1 MDFEAQV
8 KELNASLKGIGDQI
22 KSQAEATEKQI
33 KASGEMNI
41 ETRAKV
47 DELLTKQGELQA
59 RLGEAEQKLV
69 NASRDRNHQE
79 EPQKSVGALVIES
92 EEMKDMNSSL
102 SLIHI

>member
-33 KASGEMNI
+33 KASGEMNT

-47 DELLTKQGELQA
+47 DELLTKQGEWLPIPA
-59 RLGEAEQKLV
+59 TK
-69 NASRDRNHQE
+69 
-79 EPQKSVGALVIES
+79 GALV
-92 EEMKDMNSSL
+92 SL
-102 SLIHI
+102 H